1 MIVLQGERVPS
12 VRGAPRKEVGDVRAI
27 VTGFEPFGGMESNP
41 TARAARELDG
51 IVTDGVRIEG
61 RLLPVSIEAIAPA
74 AIALANELKDEHAV
88 VVATG
93 LAAGRSGLA
102 VERVAINC
110 ADFATPDNEG
120 QTRSGEQL
128 EEGGI
133 AAYFTTLP
141 MQHIVT
147 AWRDAGLSGYV
158 SNSAGTYICNA
169 WFYLLR
175 AHLQDTQLSG
185 FIHVPCTPDM
195 VRQSQKPSMSYN
207 DIRLGIELAVRT
219 SLLALR
225 ERMAQPL
232 L

>member
-1 MIVLQGERVPS
+1 
-12 VRGAPRKEVGDVRAI
+12 
-27 VTGFEPFGGMESNP
+27 
-41 TARAARELDG
+41 LDG

-61 RLLPVSIEAIAPA
+61 RLLPVSIAAMTPA
-74 AIALANELKDEHAV
+74 AIALAAELEGEDAV

-110 ADFATPDNEG
+110 ADFSTPDNDG
-120 QTRSGEQL
+120 QTRSGEPL
-128 EEGGI
+128 EDSGI

-141 MQHIVT
+141 LQPIVA
-147 AWRDAGLSGYV
+147 AWQDAGLSGYI

-175 AHLQDTQLSG
+175 AHLPDTQPCG

-195 VRQSQKPSMSYN
+195 VRQSQKPSMSFG

-219 SLLALR
+219 SLRTLR
-225 ERMAQPL
+225 ERAVPPSA
-232 L
+232 